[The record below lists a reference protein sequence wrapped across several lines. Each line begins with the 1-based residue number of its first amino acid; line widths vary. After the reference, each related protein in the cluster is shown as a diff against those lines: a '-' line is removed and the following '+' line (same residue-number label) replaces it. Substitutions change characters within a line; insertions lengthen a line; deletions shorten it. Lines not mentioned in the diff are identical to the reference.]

1 MASFKAANDVMMKYW
16 QSASALF
23 PSGIKKTQPPTGSG
37 KSSVTPFGQYN
48 LVLGHIANCGGV
60 ATIATEL
67 TQGYPVDRAVTQAA
81 NLKVNED
88 MVESVMECSQA
99 SFFALNKAPSEEHIA
114 RGAAAQEKWLAGQ
127 IALATTQPGSSL
139 KDKAAKA
146 AQGLS
151 KIAAMVKGVS
161 SKIAVAQQS
170 IRDAFAAISS
180 SSKEE
185 EEVHGDPGLV
195 ELGEIEVF
203 VEEMSAEIG
212 QTSKDSAE
220 LLDSDFKLYESG
232 RKCLGLG
239 PSGLRNKFILGMR
252 SDEEDDFGFT
262 GPPESMN
269 MMLVAAENAIYNNEQ
284 FMIAV
289 GGIKDESPF
298 LARAHS
304 ATVSMSAEKIA
315 EEQSQ
320 LEATLGVVPQARY
333 FTKQLVELSSLGS
346 QNTQFV
352 DDAKDKFKKE
362 TPAKIAESEISPMDV
377 LNNSCEELMDELNFY
392 QETLDTKQHWQLV
405 KNALQSAAELNPKL
419 DPINKDFIDK
429 ILKTKKQ
436 ADFDINAVKSFLR
449 RHPVNTTWH
458 QSSVE
463 GQEGRERSNKFK
475 RASFRV
481 KDDRE
486 DRQRS
491 QSRERSRS
499 RSKPRSGPSDVANA
513 ATGKGGKGQG
523 KGGKGQ
529 GKGCFKCGKPG
540 HKGAKCPEQSQA
552 ANTAQAS
559 AEEPYRPSEES
570 LAKIKMINETL
581 NITNFAQNTQAR
593 IEIVSKASLDVKDV
607 TWYYENEYDPSP

>member
-1 MASFKAANDVMMKYW
+1 MMRFG
-16 QSASALF
+16 QSANALF
-23 PSGIKKTQPPTGSG
+23 PSGIKKTQPPKGSG

-48 LVLGHIANCGGV
+48 SVLGHIANCGGV

-114 RGAAAQEKWLAGQ
+114 RGAAAQEKWLTGQ
-127 IALATTQPGSSL
+127 SALATTQPGSSL

-161 SKIAVAQQS
+161 SKIAVAQKS

-195 ELGEIEVF
+195 ELGEIGVV
-203 VEEMSAEIG
+203 VEEMSAEIV

-220 LLDSDFKLYESG
+220 LLRDSDFKLYESG
-232 RKCLGLG
+232 HKSVGLG
-239 PSGLRNKFILGMR
+239 PSGQRNKFMLGMG
-252 SDEEDDFGFT
+252 SDDDFGFI

-269 MMLVAAENAIYNNEQ
+269 MMFVTAETAIHNNEQ
-284 FMIAV
+284 YMIAV
-289 GGIKDESPF
+289 GAIKDESPF
-298 LARAHS
+298 LSRAYY
-304 ATVSMSAEKIA
+304 ATVRMSAEKIA

-320 LEATLGVVPQARY
+320 LEATLGVVPLARY
-333 FTKQLVELSSLGS
+333 FTKQLVELSSVGN

-362 TPAKIAESEISPMDV
+362 TPAQIAESEISPMDV

-429 ILKTKKQ
+429 ILKTKKP

-463 GQEGRERSNKFK
+463 GQEERERSNKFK
-475 RASFRV
+475 RASSRA
-481 KDDRE
+481 KEDRE
-486 DRQRS
+486 ERQRS
-491 QSRERSRS
+491 QSRDRSHSQSRDRS
-499 RSKPRSGPSDVANA
+499 HSKPRSGPSDVANA

-593 IEIVSKASLDVKDV
+593 IDIVSKASLDVKDV